1 MWAIT
6 VASLRAI
13 RRSPSAIVFSFI
25 FPFIFILVFG
35 FIGNSGRVEVYNVS
49 VKPGADTANYLY
61 RSLKELPSLNFSF
74 YKDSLAL
81 RKAMQKGQVA
91 GLIDIYK
98 NEAGA
103 KVPYTISF
111 RTTTSSNNQWPQVR
125 SIILSAIGEVDR
137 AQFQD
142 LPSYAR
148 LDFDPARHVNEI
160 RKYKTIDFI
169 LPGQLGFSLMSAAVF
184 GVAFMFFNLRS
195 TMVLKRFFA
204 TPISRPFIILGES
217 LSRVIFQMITAVVI
231 ILAGYFFFGFTLVNG
246 FSTFLEMLVVS
257 FLGLMVFMGFGFAIS
272 GLAKSDSSI
281 PPLANL
287 FTLPQFLLGG
297 TFFSISVFPSWLQPI
312 SHALPLTHLNS
323 ALRKIAFE
331 GLHLWEIKFELLIL
345 FLWGIAAYMLATKLF
360 KWE

>member
-6 VASLRAI
+6 IASLRAI

-35 FIGNSGRVEVYNVS
+35 FIGNSGRLEVYNLS
-49 VKPGADTANYLY
+49 VEPESDTSNQLY
-61 RSLKELPSLNFSF
+61 QSLSTSPSLKLLSFESEQALN
-74 YKDSLAL
+74 KAL
-81 RKAMQKGQVA
+81 QKGQVA
-91 GLIDIYK
+91 GIINIRK
-98 NEAGA
+98 NEHNSNS
-103 KVPYTISF
+103 PYTISL
-111 RTTTSSNNQWPQVR
+111 RSTTSSNNQWPQVR
-125 SIILSAIGEVDR
+125 SIIISTITQIDNERFSGK
-137 AQFQD
+137 
-142 LPSYAR
+142 PTYAK
-148 LDFDPARHVNEI
+148 LQFDPAKDVTEI

-204 TPISRPFIILGES
+204 TPISRPYIILGES

-246 FSTFLEMLVVS
+246 FVTFIEMLAVS
-257 FLGLMVFMGFGFAIS
+257 FIGLMVFMGFGFAIS

-297 TFFSISVFPSWLQPI
+297 TFFSVSVFPEWLQPI
-312 SHALPLTHLNS
+312 SRALPLTHLNS

-331 GLHLWEIKFELLIL
+331 GLHLWQIKFELAIL
-345 FLWGIAAYMLATKLF
+345 LLWGVLAYTLATKLF